1 MFLHIF
7 SSFCCLQDK
16 TWVKMPKWTI
26 SLMSSKEFV
35 LITEIFWHIFWR
47 TFCLHYLTLYKT
59 PATGLFPKNQ
69 TFFYGGLNSAMFA
82 LLTHL
87 RHPNYHNFMIYECFC
102 INKILFTFFQL
113 LKTSFNWEHFCWLTN
128 RKFVF
133 STKSKQKNWQ
143 LYNLFLTP
151 KKKFSIHKFMNIKC
165 CIKAKEHL
173 KPLFNGVLVLIYYFE
188 KTF

>member
-1 MFLHIF
+1 MNYF
-7 SSFCCLQDK
+7 
-16 TWVKMPKWTI
+16 
-26 SLMSSKEFV
+26 LMSSKEFV

-128 RKFVF
+128 RKFIF
-133 STKSKQKNWQ
+133 STKSK
-143 LYNLFLTP
+143 P
-151 KKKFSIHKFMNIKC
+151 KKLTDDISF
-165 CIKAKEHL
+165 EQL
-173 KPLFNGVLVLIYYFE
+173 KKKQTSYWSKTGHFLSLPVE
-188 KTF
+188 KKIIIDIR